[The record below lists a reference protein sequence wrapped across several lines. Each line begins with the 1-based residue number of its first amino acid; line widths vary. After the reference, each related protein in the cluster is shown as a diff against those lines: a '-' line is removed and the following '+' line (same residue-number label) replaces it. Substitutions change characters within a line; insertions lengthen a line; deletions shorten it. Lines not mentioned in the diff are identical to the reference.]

1 MNTMLKNVLIQSA
14 RRYGCAATL
23 GFGVILLFA
32 MPCNGQSPSP
42 GPIANNPTLGKHIPS
57 SHDSDQT
64 QMDSMGGTPAFY
76 EKRLQMLNAAQH
88 QSMVADT
95 ERLVKLVADLNAQ
108 INSSNASSLTPE
120 QMRMVAEIEKL
131 AHNVRDKMRM
141 TVRSAANVDVNPTA
155 PFIPR

>member
-1 MNTMLKNVLIQSA
+1 MNTTMKNVLIL
-14 RRYGCAATL
+14 L
-23 GFGVILLFA
+23 GLGAVMLLSS
-32 MPCNGQSPSP
+32 PCVGQSP
-42 GPIANNPTLGKHIPS
+42 GPTANNPTLGKRGVPQP
-57 SHDSDQT
+57 HDIDQS
-64 QMDSMGGTPAFY
+64 QIDAVGGNPVYY

-108 INSSNASSLTPE
+108 INSSNANSLTPD
-120 QMRMVAEIEKL
+120 QLRMVAEIEKL

-141 TVRSAANVDVNPTA
+141 TVRSAANIDVPPTA

>member
-1 MNTMLKNVLIQSA
+1 MNTTVKKVFILSA
-14 RRYGCAATL
+14 RRYGIAALLAL
-23 GFGVILLFA
+23 GAVLLLSL
-32 MPCNGQSPSP
+32 PCNSQSP
-42 GPIANNPTLGKHIPS
+42 GPTANNPTLGKRLPTS
-57 SHDSDQT
+57 RELDQT
-64 QMDSMGGTPAFY
+64 QMDTIGNPIYY

-95 ERLVKLVADLNAQ
+95 DRLVKLVTDLNAQ
-108 INSSNASSLTPE
+108 ISNNNANTLTPE

-141 TVRSAANVDVNPTA
+141 TVRSAANIDVNPTT